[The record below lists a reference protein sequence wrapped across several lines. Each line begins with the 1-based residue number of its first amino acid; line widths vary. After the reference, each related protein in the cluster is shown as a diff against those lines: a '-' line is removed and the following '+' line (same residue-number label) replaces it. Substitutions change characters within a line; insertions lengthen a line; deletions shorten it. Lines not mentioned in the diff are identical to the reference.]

1 MRIPVRIADIQEI
14 SPTVKSFTLALDGQ
28 PFTFLPGQWIDC
40 FIDIDGR
47 TEVAGYSMT
56 SAPNEESWFSI
67 AVKLVGDNP
76 VTDYLHHCAK
86 VGDVLIVEGGSGDF
100 HYTGDESHPARSNR
114 GRHRHHPH
122 RQHHP
127 LHRQVRSASP
137 HNPHVQRQRPLR
149 TAIPPRIR
157 GNRGTQLQLPH
168 PIHSNPPAHRT
179 LGRIHW
185 EDRHLNPARRRSERQ
200 HTLLHLRPARNDS
213 DNTGRTQ
220 RNRRPGRTPT
230 IRAVVV
236 IVGLNPIYPVRL
248 VRPSSRPP
256 TRSDSPAYRPPC
268 R

>member
-100 HYTGDESHPARSNR
+100 HYTGDESHPLVLIAGGIGITPIASIIRYIDKSALR
-114 GRHRHHPH
+114 VPTT
-122 RQHHP
+122 
-127 LHRQVRSASP
+127 LMYSASAPSELLFRHEFEAIEARNSNFRTQFTVTRP
-137 HNPHVQRQRPLR
+137 HTEPWDGY
-149 TAIPPRIR
+149 I
-157 GNRGTQLQLPH
+157 
-168 PIHSNPPAHRT
+168 
-179 LGRIHW
+179 GRIDTSTLRDAGVNANTLCYICGPP
-185 EDRHLNPARRRSERQ
+185 EMIQTILAALKEIGVPEER
-200 HTLLHLRPARNDS
+200 LRFE
-213 DNTGRTQ
+213 Q
-220 RNRRPGRTPT
+220 WW
-230 IRAVVV
+230 
-236 IVGLNPIYPVRL
+236 
-248 VRPSSRPP
+248 
-256 TRSDSPAYRPPC
+256 
-268 R
+268 